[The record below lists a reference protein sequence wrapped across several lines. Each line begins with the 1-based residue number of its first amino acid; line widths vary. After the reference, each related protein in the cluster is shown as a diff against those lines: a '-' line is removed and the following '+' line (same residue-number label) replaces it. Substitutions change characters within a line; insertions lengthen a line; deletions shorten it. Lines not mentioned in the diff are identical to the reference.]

1 MSQTATKDSTTRC
14 GLARIDEACNF
25 LAMSRAAVYAFMDK
39 NELKYV
45 KLGKSRRI
53 PWSELEALIE
63 RSTVGN

>member
-1 MSQTATKDSTTRC
+1 MSQTATKDSTSRR
-14 GLARIDEACNF
+14 GLARIDEACAF
-25 LAMSRAAVYAFMDK
+25 LAMSRAAVYTLMDK

-53 PWSELEALIE
+53 PWSELEALVE